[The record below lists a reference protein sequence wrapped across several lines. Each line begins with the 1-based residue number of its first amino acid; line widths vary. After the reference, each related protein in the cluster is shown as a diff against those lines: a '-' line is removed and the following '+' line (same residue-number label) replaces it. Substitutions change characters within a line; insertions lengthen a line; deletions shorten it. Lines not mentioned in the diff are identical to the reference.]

1 MKVKVDKKLRSN
13 YFKAKKPTLKKRRD
27 EEKYTMLILIK
38 RKLGVLISDKA
49 DFRTRKI

>member
-27 EEKYTMLILIK
+27 EEKYTMLTTIK
-38 RKLGVLISDKA
+38 MSIKKEKGAIQN
-49 DFRTRKI
+49 